1 MNPFRLARLLAVSA
15 AALACAVPA
24 GPAHAQA
31 PAPPGPDGGIT
42 VGIRPSDEA
51 QAFHVNLVPGERS
64 DRVAVVSNL
73 SAVPVDLLIYP
84 AAASNTAQGGFAL
97 APREEPLRQ
106 LGSWT
111 TLQVTSLHMAARSS
125 ASVKFR
131 VDVPAN
137 TTPGDYAG
145 GIIIQRTDQ
154 GRQDDSGK
162 ALSVKVNVVQR
173 VGVRI
178 YLRVAG
184 EVEQG
189 LSVGALTW
197 KQSGRGGT
205 YSLPVTNTGNV
216 RLKPSGQVV
225 LNGFRLPSEVIAMS
239 RIEELLPGSSV
250 VVTGTMAERPL
261 YGWGDAVATV
271 QYGEGQ
277 RATAVTRIRFVAWLP
292 TLLGSAALVV
302 LTLALWRFLRFV
314 RRARVALR
322 QAGPATQA

>member
-1 MNPFRLARLLAVSA
+1 MTLPRLARLLTLGA

-31 PAPPGPDGGIT
+31 PAPPGPAGGIT
-42 VGIRPSDEA
+42 VGVRPSDEA
-51 QAFHVNLVPGERS
+51 EAFHVNLVPGEQS

-73 SAVPVDLLIYP
+73 SATPVDLLIYP
-84 AAASNTAQGGFAL
+84 AAATNTAQGGFAL

-106 LGSWT
+106 VGSWT
-111 TLQVTSLHMAARSS
+111 TLQVSSLHMAARTS

-131 VDVPAN
+131 VDVPAH

-145 GIIIQRTDQ
+145 GILIQRTEQ
-154 GRQDDSGK
+154 GRPAGSGNDL
-162 ALSVKVNVVQR
+162 ALKVNVVQR

-184 EVEQG
+184 QVEQA

-197 KQSGRGGT
+197 KQGGRGGT

-225 LNGFRLPSEVIAMS
+225 LNGFRLPSEAIAMS

-250 VVTGTMAERPL
+250 VVTGTMPERPL

-277 RATAVTRIRFVAWLP
+277 QATAVTRIRFVAWLP

-302 LTLALWRFLRFV
+302 VALGLWRFLRFV

-322 QAGPATQA
+322 QAGQATAA